1 MKKVFVAGIAVAAL
15 TAATASEITVYAG
28 ETYLVD
34 SSAADFVTR
43 TNELNTID
51 RLRLESGAYVEFRLG
66 EGVEVT
72 IGKPMLGQTPN
83 AGGTMVSRNAT
94 LIKKGL
100 GRLNLGAPR
109 AAGNEYYLAFDVQGG
124 SVYMPQDYPA
134 KTGSQLVRTISLAEN
149 TLFVAQNIG
158 QLQFGGATGI
168 GKFVVPDT
176 ATVTG
181 TSRFDGAFSCTN
193 VFQVR
198 GNFTLTNPDNYFGNV
213 IKAYRVYATDEAIV
227 GFTSPGSVYNNSL
240 DFNTESWGGEFVYL
254 GDGGD
259 TFPNRIDI
267 RNLKKDTQAL
277 SLGTILNAGPNGGVT
292 FTGGMRFAYGGY
304 SYPTGT
310 PGVWP
315 FYLDGSN
322 TVNEAVF
329 SGKMQENATAADG
342 PYIYKLVKRGT
353 GIWKIVYNSSSS
365 FTGPVAVENG
375 TLRFD
380 TIAEAGVNCALG
392 FASNLYNE
400 TYTNIYTDCGYAIML
415 GATNSAGGVT
425 EGTMEYTG
433 NSYARVTTR
442 PTVVRTAGRIKSSA
456 GVLDFSG
463 VTAKT
468 DGGEGTAVLT
478 LDGDAG
484 VTNILRDVADG
495 EGTFS
500 VVKEG
505 TGDWMLAGTQ
515 DFSGSLTVNG
525 GRLTVQNPNAHDYV
539 YYRWLIKENGF
550 ASPLYIDP
558 QTNGT
563 WTTAANEVIIAAI
576 AGMDLYDEDGKE
588 IMTAT
593 NMTVLTGGTKVPA
606 TLKPGQIAYDT
617 RYGTQTG
624 DQNNLPLLFDNL
636 VTTMGGGKTSKAEF
650 NAADSNSW
658 VAIVWRMPE
667 GAKRAV
673 KFDYCQYYNA
683 TGSTGGRGI
692 VNSEL
697 QASVDGYT
705 WDTVWSKTDAVID
718 GSWKWISDPT
728 GTSFK
733 HEGDVS
739 LATHPGLALDRTVS
753 MDGTTFRTGTGAVSV
768 APGAELV
775 ADGPFTVSNLCVSAS
790 GIGAF
795 RGVSF
800 AENGRVEIDGLP
812 IGVGFPANFVD
823 VTGLENLSGWT
834 VYQNGTLRSRLK
846 LKARED
852 GIIVCPPGVVMS
864 FR

>member
-1 MKKVFVAGIAVAAL
+1 
-15 TAATASEITVYAG
+15 
-28 ETYLVD
+28 
-34 SSAADFVTR
+34 
-43 TNELNTID
+43 
-51 RLRLESGAYVEFRLG
+51 
-66 EGVEVT
+66 
-72 IGKPMLGQTPN
+72 
-83 AGGTMVSRNAT
+83 MVSRNAT
-94 LIKKGL
+94 LIKKGP

-109 AAGNEYYLAFDVQGG
+109 AAGNEYYLAFDVQEG

-134 KTGSQLVRTISLAEN
+134 KTGSQLVRTITLAEN
-149 TLFVAQNIG
+149 TLFVAQNVG
-158 QLQFGGATGI
+158 SLQFGGATGS

-181 TSRFDGAFSCTN
+181 TSRFDGVFSCTN
-193 VFQVR
+193 IIYVR
-198 GNFTLTNPDNYFGNV
+198 GNFTLTNPNNYFGNV
-213 IKAYRVYATDEAIV
+213 IKAYRSYVTDEATV
-227 GFTSPGSVYNNSL
+227 GFTSSGSVYNNSL

-254 GDGGD
+254 GNGGD

-267 RNLKKDTQAL
+267 RNLKRDEQAL
-277 SLGTILNAGPNGGVT
+277 GIGAILNAGPNGGVT

-329 SGKMQENATAADG
+329 SGKMQENATASDG
-342 PYIYKLVKRGT
+342 PYIYKLVKRGS

-392 FASNLYNE
+392 FASNLYNA

-415 GATNSAGGVT
+415 GATNSAGEST

-433 NSYARVTTR
+433 NSYARITTR

-456 GVLDFSG
+456 AALDFSG
-463 VTAKT
+463 VSAKT
-468 DGGEGTAVLT
+468 DGGEGAAVLA

-495 EGTFS
+495 EGTLS
-500 VVKEG
+500 VVKDG

-525 GRLTVQNPNAHDYV
+525 GRLTLQNPNAHDYV

-563 WTTAANEVIIAAI
+563 WSTAAAEVVIASV

-593 NMTVLTGGTKVPA
+593 NMTVLAGGTKDPA
-606 TLKPGQIAYDT
+606 TLKPGQVTYDT
-617 RYGTQTG
+617 RFNATY
-624 DQNNLPLLFDNL
+624 NNVNLNALIGLFDNL
-636 VTTMGGGKTSKAEF
+636 VTTMGGGNSTKAKF
-650 NAADSNSW
+650 DAADSNSW

-667 GAKRAV
+667 GARRAV

-705 WDTVWSKTDAVID
+705 WDTVWSKTDAVIN

-728 GTSFK
+728 GTSFD
-733 HEGDVS
+733 HQGDVS
-739 LATHPGLALDRTVS
+739 LAKHPGLDLDRTVS
-753 MDGTTFRTGTGAVSV
+753 MDGTTFRTGNGLVSV

-775 ADGPFTVSNLCVSAS
+775 ADGPFTVSNLCISAS
-790 GIGAF
+790 GAGSF
-795 RGVSF
+795 NGVTF
-800 AENGRVEIDGLP
+800 AENGGIEVGDMPAGVELP
-812 IGVGFPANFVD
+812 GAFAD
-823 VTGLENLSGWT
+823 VSGLENLSTWT
-834 VYQNGTLRSRLK
+834 VYRNGVPCSRLH
-846 LKARED
+846 LKAIED
-852 GIIVCPPGVVMS
+852 GIVLCKDGGTLIFVK
-864 FR
+864 